1 MYYTPAYFLTLR
13 CIYFPDPPRF
23 ATKDLEEFAKPR
35 VVKNNHKAEFKIPY
49 IGREATKIQWYKDG
63 EELTTDANCKIE
75 TTENSC
81 RLSLNKLQRKDT
93 GEIKIKI
100 KNEFGTIEATTN
112 LVVLG
117 KTIKLR
123 FLVLDFVFCI

>member
-1 MYYTPAYFLTLR
+1 M
-13 CIYFPDPPRF
+13 
-23 ATKDLEEFAKPR
+23 
-35 VVKNNHKAEFKIPY
+35 VKNNHKAEFKIPY

-81 RLSLNKLQRKDT
+81 HLSLNKLQRKDT